1 MIKICGITRLDDAHA
16 VVNAGA
22 DAMGLNFAEQS
33 PRRVSLG
40 TAGDL
45 ADAVAGRLIR
55 VGLFVDAQAAYVED
69 TLSRVDLDLLQFH
82 GDESAEYCR
91 SFRLPYIKAVR
102 VSGAVNIEMLEAE
115 YHDACCLLLDT
126 FVSGQP
132 GGTGQSFDWSLWPE
146 NANKPLVLAGGLTPA
161 NVAEAIARTQPY
173 GVDVSGGVESGHKGE
188 KDPKKVMTLVSEVC
202 SVGIQ

>member
-1 MIKICGITRLDDAHA
+1 MSKICGITIDDVHT

-33 PRRVSLG
+33 SRRVSLG
-40 TAGDL
+40 TACDL

-55 VGLFVDAQAAYVED
+55 VGLFVDAQAAYV
-69 TLSRVDLDLLQFH
+69 
-82 GDESAEYCR
+82 
-91 SFRLPYIKAVR
+91 
-102 VSGAVNIEMLEAE
+102 
-115 YHDACCLLLDT
+115 
-126 FVSGQP
+126 
-132 GGTGQSFDWSLWPE
+132 
-146 NANKPLVLAGGLTPA
+146 TPA